1 MGLSCQGFA
10 SGSYDVWLREGCAQ
24 SRLGS
29 GASTGLHVINLSAAK
44 MKAYLPDPGL
54 GHRPLKVGSRL
65 GELSPTI
72 EVSRDTSAGHWKSG
86 SLGMLEFIKFAVKNK
101 TKQKKNPT
109 PTPPH
114 SPVLD
119 ASARRLSGN
128 ITLHNKV
135 VNHISL

>member
-1 MGLSCQGFA
+1 MGLSWQGFA
-10 SGSYDVWLREGCAQ
+10 SGSYDVWLREGCEQ
-24 SRLGS
+24 SRVGS

-72 EVSRDTSAGHWKSG
+72 EVSRDTSAGQWKSG
-86 SLGMLEFIKFAVKNK
+86 SLGMLEFIKFAVKKKKK
-101 TKQKKNPT
+101 TT

-114 SPVLD
+114 SLVLD
-119 ASARRLSGN
+119 ASSRRLSGS

-135 VNHISL
+135 VNHILL

>member
-1 MGLSCQGFA
+1 MGLSWQGFA
-10 SGSYDVWLREGCAQ
+10 SGSYDVWLREGYAQ
-24 SRLGS
+24 SRVGS

-72 EVSRDTSAGHWKSG
+72 EVSRDTSAGQWKSG
-86 SLGMLEFIKFAVKNK
+86 SLGMLEFIKFAVKKN
-101 TKQKKNPT
+101 KQKT
-109 PTPPH
+109 PPATPPH

-119 ASARRLSGN
+119 ASARRLSGS

-135 VNHISL
+135 VNHILL